1 MSHANVVVKQEENIA
16 PGVPRTMNIAL
27 QGTIR
32 VTNEVASYVSFKSAT
47 MLLHTLFF
55 TDESIQPWRMT
66 VYAVHVHLQCSTC
79 TSVRRHRESHG
90 NNTEYGTRSGK
101 YSTVHKR
108 MAHLTRVPSLWQLGN
123 EVAII

>member
-16 PGVPRTMNIAL
+16 SGVPRTMNIAL
-27 QGTIR
+27 QRTIR

-66 VYAVHVHLQCSTC
+66 VYAQEAKYVESWPSTTSAWAGWSRFDIPVDRYAGVHSLLRWPMQ
-79 TSVRRHRESHG
+79 
-90 NNTEYGTRSGK
+90 NTGVFY
-101 YSTVHKR
+101 
-108 MAHLTRVPSLWQLGN
+108 LPLG
-123 EVAII
+123 